1 MAPADPVTRTGSH
14 PAIAVDRPSPPPSP
28 QHSSP
33 EWFVWAEQRF
43 RSIERDALHARET
56 ATRLEDQIGRPP
68 VPAAKDPGAGM
79 WLILAD
85 VREDCTKILAKLD
98 AADNASASR
107 GGAASR
113 IVWRAVETLIPL
125 AIGWFL
131 LWASGW
137 HR

>member
-1 MAPADPVTRTGSH
+1 MPPVEASTRTGSF
-14 PAIAVDRPSPPPSP
+14 PAISERPSPPPPPLSG
-28 QHSSP
+28 SP
-33 EWFVWAEQRF
+33 EWYAWAAKR
-43 RSIERDALHARET
+43 IEAAERAAHRALET
-56 ATRLEDQIGRPP
+56 AETLKDQIGRPP
-68 VPAAKDPGAGM
+68 VPASKDAGAGM

-98 AADNASASR
+98 AADIASASR

-113 IVWRAVETLIPL
+113 VMWRAVETLIPL